1 MEDVRKMEDETAE
14 AISKVRMEDHSVLR
28 HNLIDSYWIL

>member
-14 AISKVRMEDHSVLR
+14 AISKVRMDCHNVLS
-28 HNLIDSYWIL
+28 HNLISS

>member
-14 AISKVRMEDHSVLR
+14 AISKVRMQLHNVLR
-28 HNLIDSYWIL
+28 HKPIHGYLIL